1 MVRSSNRPTL
11 PPAFDVAAYARDSE
25 RKSRASLPASG
36 SEAFDNT
43 SPEVITP
50 SEVRRVS
57 RPHTGTVVTVEAWA
71 RTVLGTPVVVMSPDS
86 LKRLPL
92 DHRAGFVL
100 SLIDGSVDLETLV
113 DLSGMDRNDVL
124 ALVRHLCDS
133 GIVVFQ

>member
-11 PPAFDVAAYARDSE
+11 PPSFGVAGYARESD
-25 RKSRASLPASG
+25 RKSRASLPCVSDAV
-36 SEAFDNT
+36 A
-43 SPEVITP
+43 VTP

-57 RPHTGTVVTVEAWA
+57 RPHTGTVVSTEAWA
-71 RTVLGTPVVVMSPDS
+71 RTVLGTPVVIMSPDS

-113 DLSGMDRNDVL
+113 DLSGMDRNEVL

>member
-1 MVRSSNRPTL
+1 MVRSSNRPTV
-11 PPAFDVAAYARDSE
+11 PPSFDVAAYARDSE

-36 SEAFDNT
+36 TDAVD
-43 SPEVITP
+43 ITP
-50 SEVRRVS
+50 SEVRRVT

-71 RTVLGTPVVVMSPDS
+71 RTVFGTPVVIMQPDS

-113 DLSGMDRNDVL
+113 DLSGMDRNEVL

>member
-25 RKSRASLPASG
+25 RKSRASLPASDTG
-36 SEAFDNT
+36 ADA
-43 SPEVITP
+43 VDVTP
-50 SEVRRVS
+50 SEVRRVN
-57 RPHTGTVVTVEAWA
+57 RPHTGTVITVEAWA
-71 RTVLGTPVVVMSPDS
+71 RTVFGTPVVIMPPDS

-113 DLSGMDRNDVL
+113 DLSAMERDEVL

>member
-11 PPAFDVAAYARDSE
+11 PPSFDVAAYARDSE
-25 RKSRASLPASG
+25 RKSRASLPSVSDAV
-36 SEAFDNT
+36 D
-43 SPEVITP
+43 VTP

-57 RPHTGTVVTVEAWA
+57 RPHTGTVVSTEAWA
-71 RTVLGTPVVVMSPDS
+71 RTVLGTPVVIMSPDS

-113 DLSGMDRNDVL
+113 DLSGMDRNEVL

>member
-11 PPAFDVAAYARDSE
+11 PPSFDVAAYARDSE
-25 RKSRASLPASG
+25 RKSRASLPSVSDAV
-36 SEAFDNT
+36 D
-43 SPEVITP
+43 ITP

-71 RTVLGTPVVVMSPDS
+71 RTVFGTPVVIMSPDS

>member
-11 PPAFDVAAYARDSE
+11 PPSFDVAAYARDSE

-36 SEAFDNT
+36 TDD
-43 SPEVITP
+43 VDVTP
-50 SEVRRVS
+50 SEVRRVN

-71 RTVLGTPVVVMSPDS
+71 RTVFGTPVVIMPPDS

-113 DLSGMDRNDVL
+113 DLSGMDRDEVL

>member
-1 MVRSSNRPTL
+1 MVRTSNRPTL

-25 RKSRASLPASG
+25 RKSRASLPMA
-36 SEAFDNT
+36 AMDAPT
-43 SPEVITP
+43 DIAP

-57 RPHTGTVVTVEAWA
+57 RPQAGRVVSSDEWA
-71 RTVLGTPVVVMSPDS
+71 RTVFGTPVVVMKPDS

-100 SLIDGSVDLETLV
+100 SLMDGAVDLETLV
-113 DLSGMDRNDVL
+113 DLSGMDRGEVL
-124 ALVRHLCDS
+124 DIVRNLCDS